1 MTTRDYQMKME
12 TVKKA
17 MTGVAVVL
25 MGSVTLAATATTAQ
39 ADTTSAQPQMVR
51 NIPASPISETEV
63 NVQPTTT
70 EPVKNVPASPV
81 SETQINVRPA
91 SADAQSNGATT
102 QSSASANVNGASQM
116 NNQAVASDNVTTSF
130 NNAQVNAQ
138 TLGKPAATSSVK
150 VNANANVS
158 AAKDVAPV
166 ALNAAQPVANKAAA
180 HSAVQLNTQSVAFN
194 QAAGQQARYNDNAKA
209 NSNHDAAQKSQPA
222 AAMSF
227 GFLGLAGLGMILAK
241 AKKEF

>member
-1 MTTRDYQMKME
+1 MTTRDYQTKME

-17 MTGVAVVL
+17 MKGAAVVL
-25 MGSVTLAATATTAQ
+25 MGSFTLAATTMTAN

-91 SADAQSNGATT
+91 SADAQSDGATT
-102 QSSASANVNGASQM
+102 QSSASATENGASQM
-116 NNQAVASDNVTTSF
+116 NRKAVASDNVITSA
-130 NNAQVNAQ
+130 NNAQVNDQ
-138 TLGKPAATSSVK
+138 TSAVTSNFKANV
-150 VNANANVS
+150 NANVS
-158 AAKDVAPV
+158 VAKAVAPV
-166 ALNAAQPVANKAAA
+166 AQNVAQPVANKVAA
-180 HSAVQLNTQSVAFN
+180 HSAVQLNNQPVAFN
-194 QAAGQQARYNDNAKA
+194 QAAGQQARHNDNEKV
-209 NSNHDAAQKSQPA
+209 NSNHDAAQKSQPV